1 MDKIIIILPHDR
13 IRQMDKIIII
23 LPHDRIRQMEEEV
36 VIHLQEVH
44 LLVLEQGLQMVE
56 EDNF

>member
-1 MDKIIIILPHDR
+1 
-13 IRQMDKIIII
+13 MDKIIII